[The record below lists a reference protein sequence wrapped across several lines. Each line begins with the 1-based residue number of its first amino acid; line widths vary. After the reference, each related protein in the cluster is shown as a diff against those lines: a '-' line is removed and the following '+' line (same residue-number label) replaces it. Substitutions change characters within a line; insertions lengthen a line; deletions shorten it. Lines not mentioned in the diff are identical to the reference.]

1 MQLTVERRG
10 DVHIVRVR
18 EAKLTYPILTS
29 FFEAVRQVVEG
40 GADRLLIDL
49 AEVSFVDSASIGCLV
64 DIHWLLRERGG
75 VLKLCRAQTRV
86 ATMLSMTGVPRAVE
100 MHHDEAEALAA
111 FPERT
116 ADAERV
122 TTGAQGLPGGAG
134 RPRLD

>member
-10 DVHIVRVR
+10 DVHIVRLK

-75 VLKLCRAQTRV
+75 LLKLCRAQTRV

-100 MHHDEAEALAA
+100 MHPDEAEALAA
-111 FPERT
+111 FS
-116 ADAERV
+116 
-122 TTGAQGLPGGAG
+122 TGPAMRNG
-134 RPRLD
+134 